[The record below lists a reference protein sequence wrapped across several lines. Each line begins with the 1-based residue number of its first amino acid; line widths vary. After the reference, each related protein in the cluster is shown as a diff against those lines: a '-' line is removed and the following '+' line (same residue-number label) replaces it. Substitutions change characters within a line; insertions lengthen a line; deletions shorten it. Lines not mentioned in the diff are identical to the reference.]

1 MVYVVLFMHTHF
13 YLLSIHY
20 NFMDLSKALLFLAL
34 CMKRER
40 ERARGGPGS
49 TNPIIDKCCS
59 QDRNGRHGGSV
70 VFPDFVVGLLPC
82 LMRRH

>member
-20 NFMDLSKALLFLAL
+20 NFTDLSRALLFLAL

-40 ERARGGPGS
+40 ES
-49 TNPIIDKCCS
+49 
-59 QDRNGRHGGSV
+59 
-70 VFPDFVVGLLPC
+70 
-82 LMRRH
+82 